1 MEAMAVR
8 SSCRACDALR
18 RRAAAGT
25 TTRRSCLEIAAR
37 PRARRQRFCSSSR
50 RRRKFSSTQ
59 HERRRGVEVVVRAG
73 RRRGAHRGDQG
84 ARGGVRPAAPARA
97 LGGPGEGARALARR
111 PAVRDADRRRQ
122 GRGDRARLQV
132 HGLGVRHRR
141 GDRHALARAVRRAH
155 EVHLPRVR
163 ARAILAAP
171 RVAPRPRRPPPPA
184 LTALSRRRR
193 AGSASK
199 RRSSL
204 TTLLSSNGTRR

>member
-1 MEAMAVR
+1 MEAMAAVGRVVGRATRWPTRCSTATTTSSTRR
-8 SSCRACDALR
+8 SR
-18 RRAAAGT
+18 RRAHEVKA
-25 TTRRSCLEIAAR
+25 
-37 PRARRQRFCSSSR
+37 PCSSSR
-50 RRRKFSSTQ
+50 GGAILQRR

-163 ARAILAAP
+163 ARNFLRRPASRA
-171 RVAPRPRRPPPPA
+171 RPRRPPPPA